1 MMALAAACGG
11 EARPA
16 ATPTPAASPPPATA
30 TPSGATPT
38 LTPTTSTEA
47 DPVLVFE
54 HTRILADDIGPRV
67 SGTDTEAPA
76 RAFVAETLRSY
87 GYAVAEQQFTFSTN
101 AFAPVTVTAGE
112 RPISGIL
119 ARRSERA
126 DAAQT
131 AVFAG
136 LGRPEEFPPEG
147 LGGRIAIV
155 LRGELTF
162 VEKAQNAI
170 EAGASALIVVNN
182 EQGPLVIALDTP
194 ASIPV
199 VGVASGDGPAL
210 RAAADAGAT
219 VAIVTG
225 DETATGYNIVAK
237 SANTSACDVVVGGH
251 YDSVFTTGGA
261 DDNASG
267 TAAVLEVA
275 RVSAARGEQQGR
287 CFVLF
292 GAEEWGLFGSQAYV
306 DALSDEELSAIRLM
320 VNLDVVGI
328 AGPLQLIGPAD
339 TTEQARVVAERLG
352 IETSRSQLTNG
363 LGSDHLSFQRAGVP
377 VLMLYRADDLIHTP
391 LDNMSRILPESLGEA
406 VTLALAVLDSL
417 APSPASG

>member
-1 MMALAAACGG
+1 
-11 EARPA
+11 
-16 ATPTPAASPPPATA
+16 
-30 TPSGATPT
+30 
-38 LTPTTSTEA
+38 
-47 DPVLVFE
+47 
-54 HTRILADDIGPRV
+54 
-67 SGTDTEAPA
+67 
-76 RAFVAETLRSY
+76 
-87 GYAVAEQQFTFSTN
+87 
-101 AFAPVTVTAGE
+101 
-112 RPISGIL
+112 
-119 ARRSERA
+119 
-126 DAAQT
+126 
-131 AVFAG
+131 
-136 LGRPEEFPPEG
+136 
-147 LGGRIAIV
+147 
-155 LRGELTF
+155 
-162 VEKAQNAI
+162 EKAQNAL
-170 EAGASALIVVNN
+170 EAGAGALIVVNN
-182 EQGPLVIALDTP
+182 EEGPLVIALDTP

-199 VGVASGDGPAL
+199 VGVASADGPAL
-210 RAAADAGAT
+210 RTAADDGVT

-225 DETATGYNIVAK
+225 EESATGYNIIAK
-237 SANTSACDVVVGGH
+237 SADTSACSVVVGGH

-306 DALSDEELSAIRLM
+306 DALPDAELNAIRLM
-320 VNLDVVGI
+320 VNLDVVGV

-339 TTEQARVVAERLG
+339 TTEQARVVAEGLG

-406 VTLALAVLDSL
+406 ATLALAVLDSL
-417 APSPASG
+417 APSSASG

>member
-1 MMALAAACGG
+1 MALAAACGDDA
-11 EARPA
+11 EPA

-30 TPSGATPT
+30 TAPAATPAAS
-38 LTPTTSTEA
+38 PTSSTEV
-47 DPVLVFE
+47 DPALVFE
-54 HTRILADDIGPRV
+54 HTRVLSEDIGPRV
-67 SGTDTEAPA
+67 SGTESEAPA
-76 RAFVAETLRSY
+76 RAFIAETLRSY
-87 GYAVAEQQFTFSTN
+87 GYAVSEQQFTFSTN

-112 RPISGIL
+112 TPISGIL

-126 DAAQT
+126 DVAQT

-136 LGRPEEFPPEG
+136 LGRRDEFPAEG
-147 LGGRIAIV
+147 LAGRIAIV

-170 EAGASALIVVNN
+170 DAGASALVVVNN
-182 EQGPLVIALDTP
+182 GEGPLVIALDTP
-194 ASIPV
+194 VSIPV

-210 RAAADAGAT
+210 RAAADGGVT
-219 VAIVTG
+219 VAITTG
-225 DETATGYNIVAK
+225 DETATGYNVVAK
-237 SANTSACDVVVGGH
+237 PPDTAVCSVVVGGH

-275 RVSAARGEQQGR
+275 RVSAARREQQGR

-306 DALSDEELSAIRLM
+306 DALPDEELRAIRLM

-328 AGPLQLIGPAD
+328 AAPLQLIGPAD

-391 LDNMSRILPESLGEA
+391 MDNMSRILPESLGEA

-417 APSPASG
+417 APPSASG